1 MAEKNIS
8 EIWNC
13 KKIIDWGVEFFKTK
27 NIDSPR
33 LTIELLLCKVL
44 QCQRIDLYTKYD
56 IPLKDNE
63 LELLRELV
71 KRRAKHEPLQY
82 ILGTC
87 HFYESEFIVEPGVL
101 IPRPETEILVDEV
114 IKYVK
119 TNELLSNKKS
129 INILEIGSGSGC
141 IALSLAKEIKN
152 SKIISIDISSQAIV
166 IAKKNQNNLKIANV
180 DFIQKDM
187 FSLNFDEHNT
197 LFFQEKFD
205 IIVSNPPYI
214 SANEINLLDKNVR
227 DFEPLI
233 ALTDQEDGLKFYKYF
248 VTFFPK
254 VLSLDGIF
262 AFEIAF
268 NQKKDIQNLFRE
280 NFEIEFIKDYSKID
294 RIVMGNVK
302 KLLI

>member
-119 TNELLSNKKS
+119 TNVAFSNKKS

-152 SKIISIDISSQAIV
+152 SKIISIDISSQAIE

-187 FSLNFDEHNT
+187 FSLYYDENKS
-197 LFFQEKFD
+197 LFF
-205 IIVSNPPYI
+205 V
-214 SANEINLLDKNVR
+214 
-227 DFEPLI
+227 
-233 ALTDQEDGLKFYKYF
+233 
-248 VTFFPK
+248 
-254 VLSLDGIF
+254 
-262 AFEIAF
+262 
-268 NQKKDIQNLFRE
+268 
-280 NFEIEFIKDYSKID
+280 
-294 RIVMGNVK
+294 
-302 KLLI
+302 